1 VDKKQEKLN
10 KVNDLVSNLTGEVAT
25 LKTKVAE
32 LKKNVPVRPHYAM
45 SARDRKKP
53 ADTYIAVRGDF
64 REKGDVVSRGFL
76 SAIKIENTPPIAAKH
91 SGRLELAQ
99 WITSEQ
105 NPITARVMVNRIWHH
120 LLGRGLVPSVDNF
133 GVIGKQPTHPEL
145 LDALALQFMQEG
157 WSTKQMIRTI
167 MLSHVYQLSSTPDS
181 ANMEINPDNRLLW
194 RASPRRLEAEAIR
207 DAILTVSGQLDFNRP
222 TTSTVTPLGDKLARS
237 IPMEKLQP
245 SSNHRS
251 IYLPVVRDYV
261 PELFDLFDFPSP
273 SLVSGNRAVTNVPA
287 QALYLRNSQFIT
299 DQSRYAAQRLLADK
313 QAKDDTAKIKLAM
326 RWALARTPSAAEQM
340 GALQLIQQVRQSS
353 DPKSKTADVDAW
365 AAWFQTLY
373 MTAEFRFLVDVQ

>member
-1 VDKKQEKLN
+1 
-10 KVNDLVSNLTGEVAT
+10 
-25 LKTKVAE
+25 
-32 LKKNVPVRPHYAM
+32 
-45 SARDRKKP
+45 
-53 ADTYIAVRGDF
+53 
-64 REKGDVVSRGFL
+64 
-76 SAIKIENTPPIAAKH
+76 KIENTPPIAAKH